1 MHSIITQS
9 TPKQGHS
16 MVGHIPADHIDV
28 RCTCE
33 DGNMETD
40 PLGSHLIPGGGR
52 DYTHH
57 ILISPQSFESHK
69 HACMFTTCTQIMLIQ
84 ASPMHGTPIGHA
96 LLKYI
101 IGNLIYYGPTFSKG
115 GHKQQTAYHVRARR
129 FISTR
134 N

>member
-57 ILISPQSFESHK
+57 ILISPQKSQARLHVYYMHTD
-69 HACMFTTCTQIMLIQ
+69 HANLSMLLQ
-84 ASPMHGTPIGHA
+84 LAM
-96 LLKYI
+96 LY
-101 IGNLIYYGPTFSKG
+101 
-115 GHKQQTAYHVRARR
+115 
-129 FISTR
+129 
-134 N
+134 